1 METKIF
7 STRKLA
13 KEYVAQNYPDNYTEF
28 RVIYDGDSSEFIYY
42 SQFADEFNGMAIMND
57 NLDIIECVAWLEDE
71 DNMSYTITVDGKQ
84 TAEYDNIYDAR
95 VAAEKT
101 EEEEDGEVKL
111 FCNGEEIDKWHTTH
125 K

>member
-42 SQFADEFNGMAIMND
+42 SQFADEFNGMAIMDD
-57 NLDIIECVAWLEDE
+57 NHDIIECVAWLEDE

-95 VAAEKT
+95 VAAEKA
-101 EEEEDGEVKL
+101 EAEEDGEVKL